1 MNESTD
7 NLMSEIEQAI
17 NDVQVS
23 TLDLAPEI
31 TQLSRNNIIFW
42 YESYG
47 LRMELLEIIQDSRT
61 RSPSAE
67 VIVQVSKKHYPNIR
81 NETIYRT
88 RLNLI
93 SIQSKTKFV
102 NEMKRLIPP
111 IEWKDVVE
119 NITEETL
126 SRYREGNEVM
136 KIGSI
141 QDEGM
146 PSYQAFPIIRS
157 DGVNILFGQ
166 GAQGKSYISTFIC
179 MLVQSGMDHAGIVT
193 EQGNVLYLDWEDSWQ
208 SVNRRVMALKK
219 GNNDTLHDIDHVDMS
234 GTTIDTEMSSIIRM
248 VEDRD
253 ISLVVIDSFGM
264 AVGGNQ
270 NEGDYV
276 KGVMSSLNELKAS
289 VLVIDHV
296 SKENGDTPIGS
307 NYKQTSARNVW
318 KIDKSQNLGA
328 NIVEVGLYHTKANN
342 SKLFAPVG
350 LRLEFINDMYD
361 QTDRVLISP
370 IDVEN
375 SDALADQ
382 LPVAK
387 KIEKALTEAP
397 MTVEQLITY
406 TGSSINT
413 VRTTLSRNNYK
424 FERIERNT
432 YRLNPSYYKGGMNA

>member
-31 TQLSRNNIIFW
+31 TPLSRNNIIFW
-42 YESYG
+42 YENYG

-296 SKENGDTPIGS
+296 SKENGDTPIAS

-432 YRLNPSYYKGGMNA
+432 YRLKPKYYGGNNA

>member
-31 TQLSRNNIIFW
+31 TPLSRNNIIFW
-42 YESYG
+42 YENYG

-102 NEMKRLIPP
+102 NEMTRLIPP

-126 SRYREGNEVM
+126 LRYREGNEVM

>member
-7 NLMSEIEQAI
+7 DLMSEIEQAI

-42 YESYG
+42 YENYG

-67 VIVQVSKKHYPNIR
+67 VIVMVSKKHYPNIR

-146 PSYQAFPIIRS
+146 PSYQAFPIVRS

-350 LRLEFINDMYD
+350 IRMEFINDMYD
-361 QTDRVLISP
+361 QTDRVLIST
-370 IDVEN
+370 IDVGD

-432 YRLNPSYYKGGMNA
+432 YRLNPKYYGGNNA

>member
-7 NLMSEIEQAI
+7 DLMSEIEQAI

-42 YESYG
+42 YENYG

-102 NEMKRLIPP
+102 NEMKRKIPP
-111 IEWKDVVE
+111 IEWADVVE

-126 SRYREGNEVM
+126 LRYREGNEVM

-350 LRLEFINDMYD
+350 IRMEFINDMYD
-361 QTDRVLISP
+361 QTDRVLIST
-370 IDVEN
+370 IDVGD

-432 YRLNPSYYKGGMNA
+432 YRLNPKYYGGNNA

>member
-1 MNESTD
+1 
-7 NLMSEIEQAI
+7 MSEIEQAI

-42 YESYG
+42 YENYG

-102 NEMKRLIPP
+102 NEMKRKIPP
-111 IEWKDVVE
+111 IEWADVVE

-126 SRYREGNEVM
+126 LRYREGNEVM

-234 GTTIDTEMSSIIRM
+234 GTTIDTEMSNIIRM

-432 YRLNPSYYKGGMNA
+432 YRLKPKYYGGNNA

>member
-7 NLMSEIEQAI
+7 DLMSEIEQAI

-42 YESYG
+42 YENYG

-350 LRLEFINDMYD
+350 IRMEFINDMYD
-361 QTDRVLISP
+361 QTDRVLIST

-432 YRLNPSYYKGGMNA
+432 YRLNPKYYGGNNA

>member
-42 YESYG
+42 YENYG

-102 NEMKRLIPP
+102 NEMKRKIPP
-111 IEWKDVVE
+111 IEWADVVE
-119 NITEETL
+119 NITEQTL
-126 SRYREGNEVM
+126 ARYREGNEVM

-146 PSYQAFPIIRS
+146 PSYQAFPIVRS

-234 GTTIDTEMSSIIRM
+234 GTTIDTEMSNIIRM

-382 LPVAK
+382 LPVAM
-387 KIEKALTEAP
+387 KIERALKESP

-413 VRTTLSRNNYK
+413 VRTTLSRNSHK

-432 YRLNPSYYKGGMNA
+432 YQLNPKYYGGMNA

>member
-1 MNESTD
+1 
-7 NLMSEIEQAI
+7 MSEIEQAI

-42 YESYG
+42 YENYG

-126 SRYREGNEVM
+126 FRYREGNEVM

-350 LRLEFINDMYD
+350 IRMEFINDMYD
-361 QTDRVLISP
+361 QTDRVLIST
-370 IDVEN
+370 IDVGD

-432 YRLNPSYYKGGMNA
+432 YRLNPKYYGGNNA

>member
-1 MNESTD
+1 
-7 NLMSEIEQAI
+7 
-17 NDVQVS
+17 
-23 TLDLAPEI
+23 
-31 TQLSRNNIIFW
+31 
-42 YESYG
+42 
-47 LRMELLEIIQDSRT
+47 MELLEIIQDSRT

-350 LRLEFINDMYD
+350 IRMEFINDMYD
-361 QTDRVLISP
+361 QTDRVLIST
-370 IDVEN
+370 IDVGD

-432 YRLNPSYYKGGMNA
+432 YRLNPKYYGGMNA

>member
-42 YESYG
+42 YENYG

-126 SRYREGNEVM
+126 FRYREGNEVM

-350 LRLEFINDMYD
+350 IRMEFINDMYD
-361 QTDRVLISP
+361 QTDRVLIST
-370 IDVEN
+370 IDVGD

-432 YRLNPSYYKGGMNA
+432 YRLNPKYYGGMNA

>member
-7 NLMSEIEQAI
+7 DLMSEIEQAI

-42 YESYG
+42 YENYG

-126 SRYREGNEVM
+126 FRYREGNEVM

-350 LRLEFINDMYD
+350 IRMEFINDMYD
-361 QTDRVLISP
+361 QTDRVLIST
-370 IDVEN
+370 IDVGD

-432 YRLNPSYYKGGMNA
+432 YRLNPKYYGGMNA

>member
-42 YESYG
+42 YENYG

-102 NEMKRLIPP
+102 NEMKRKIPP
-111 IEWKDVVE
+111 IEWADVVE

-126 SRYREGNEVM
+126 LRYREGNEVM

-234 GTTIDTEMSSIIRM
+234 GTTIDTEMSNIIRM

-432 YRLNPSYYKGGMNA
+432 YRLKPKYYGGNNA

>member
-42 YESYG
+42 YENYG

-102 NEMKRLIPP
+102 NEMTRLIPP

-146 PSYQAFPIIRS
+146 PSYQAFPIVRS

-234 GTTIDTEMSSIIRM
+234 GTTIDTEMSNIIRM

-387 KIEKALTEAP
+387 KIERALKESP
-397 MTVEQLITY
+397 MTVDQLITY

-413 VRTTLSRNNYK
+413 VRTTLSRNNHK

-432 YRLNPSYYKGGMNA
+432 YQLNPKYYGGMNE

>member
-7 NLMSEIEQAI
+7 DLMSEIEQAI

-42 YESYG
+42 YENYG

-307 NYKQTSARNVW
+307 NYKKTSARNVW

-350 LRLEFINDMYD
+350 IRMEFINDMYD
-361 QTDRVLISP
+361 QTDRVLIST
-370 IDVEN
+370 IDVGDR
-375 SDALADQ
+375 DALAAQ
-382 LPVAK
+382 
-387 KIEKALTEAP
+387 
-397 MTVEQLITY
+397 
-406 TGSSINT
+406 
-413 VRTTLSRNNYK
+413 
-424 FERIERNT
+424 
-432 YRLNPSYYKGGMNA
+432 

>member
-1 MNESTD
+1 MKED
-7 NLMSEIEQAI
+7 NFMQQIEQAI

-23 TLDLAPEI
+23 NLDLAPEI
-31 TQLSRNNIIFW
+31 KQFSRNHIVFW
-42 YESYG
+42 YKEMG

-67 VIVQVSKKHYPNIR
+67 IVVMASKKHHPNIK
-81 NETIYRT
+81 NETVYRT

-93 SIQSKTKFV
+93 SILAKTKFV
-102 NEMKRLIPP
+102 NEMKEMIPP

-126 SRYREGNEVM
+126 RIFRQGNEVM

-141 QDEGM
+141 PDENV
-146 PSYQAFPIIRS
+146 PSYHAYPIIRS

-179 MLVQSGMDHAGIVT
+179 MLVQSGMDHAGIAT

-219 GNNDTLHDIDHVDMS
+219 GNDYALEDIDHVDMS
-234 GTTIDTEMSSIIRM
+234 GTTLDTEMSNITRM
-248 VEDRD
+248 IEDRD

-270 NEGDYV
+270 NESDYV
-276 KGVMSSLNELKAS
+276 KGVMSSLNELNAA

-296 SKENGDTPIGS
+296 SKENGNTPIGS

-318 KIDKSQNLGA
+318 KIDKSQSLGA
-328 NIVEVGLYHTKANN
+328 NIIEVGLYHTKANN
-342 SKLFAPVG
+342 SKLFPPVG
-350 LRLEFINDMYD
+350 IRMEFINDVHD
-361 QTDRVLISP
+361 QTDRVLISA
-370 IDVEN
+370 IDVGDN
-375 SDALADQ
+375 DDLIDS
-382 LPVAK
+382 LPLAK
-387 KIEKALTEAP
+387 KIERELKEAP
-397 MTVEQLITY
+397 RTAEELAVR
-406 TGSSINT
+406 TGSNVNVI
-413 VRTTLSRNNYK
+413 RTTLSRKNHMFMRK
-424 FERIERNT
+424 ERNL
-432 YRLNPSYYKGGMNA
+432 YILNPKYYGGYNA

>member
-7 NLMSEIEQAI
+7 DLMSEIEQAI

-42 YESYG
+42 YENYG

-350 LRLEFINDMYD
+350 IRLEFINDMYD
-361 QTDRVLISP
+361 QTDRVLIST
-370 IDVEN
+370 IDVGD

-432 YRLNPSYYKGGMNA
+432 YRLNPKYYGGNNA

>member
-7 NLMSEIEQAI
+7 DLMSEIEQAI

-42 YESYG
+42 YENYG

-361 QTDRVLISP
+361 QTDRVLIST
-370 IDVEN
+370 IDVGD

-432 YRLNPSYYKGGMNA
+432 YRLNPKYYGGNNA

>member
-7 NLMSEIEQAI
+7 DLMSEIEQAI

-42 YESYG
+42 YENYG

-102 NEMKRLIPP
+102 NEMKRKIPP
-111 IEWKDVVE
+111 IEWADVVE
-119 NITEETL
+119 NITEQTL
-126 SRYREGNEVM
+126 ARYREGNEVM

-350 LRLEFINDMYD
+350 IRMEFINDMYD
-361 QTDRVLISP
+361 QTDRVLIST
-370 IDVEN
+370 IDVGD

-432 YRLNPSYYKGGMNA
+432 YRLNPKYYGGMNA

>member
-42 YESYG
+42 YENYG

-102 NEMKRLIPP
+102 NEMKRKIPP
-111 IEWKDVVE
+111 IEWADVVE
-119 NITEETL
+119 NITEQTL
-126 SRYREGNEVM
+126 ARYREGNEVM

-234 GTTIDTEMSSIIRM
+234 GTTIDTEMSNIIRM

-432 YRLNPSYYKGGMNA
+432 YQLNPKYYGGMNE

>member
-42 YESYG
+42 YENYG

-146 PSYQAFPIIRS
+146 PSYQAFPIVRS

-234 GTTIDTEMSSIIRM
+234 GTTIDTEMSNIIRM

>member
-7 NLMSEIEQAI
+7 DLMSEIEQAI

-42 YESYG
+42 YENYG

-234 GTTIDTEMSSIIRM
+234 GTTIDTEMSNIIRM

-432 YRLNPSYYKGGMNA
+432 YRLNPKYYGGNNA

>member
-42 YESYG
+42 YENYG

-102 NEMKRLIPP
+102 NEMKRKIPP
-111 IEWKDVVE
+111 IEWADVVE

-126 SRYREGNEVM
+126 LRYREGNEVM

-234 GTTIDTEMSSIIRM
+234 GTTIDTEMSNIIRM

>member
-42 YESYG
+42 YENYG

-126 SRYREGNEVM
+126 FRYREGNEVM

-350 LRLEFINDMYD
+350 IRMEFINDMYD
-361 QTDRVLISP
+361 QTDRVLIST
-370 IDVEN
+370 IDVGD

-432 YRLNPSYYKGGMNA
+432 YRLNPKYYGGNNA

>member
-7 NLMSEIEQAI
+7 DLMSEIEQAI

-42 YESYG
+42 YENYG

-126 SRYREGNEVM
+126 FRYREGNEVM

-193 EQGNVLYLDWEDSWQ
+193 EQGNVLYL
-208 SVNRRVMALKK
+208 
-219 GNNDTLHDIDHVDMS
+219 
-234 GTTIDTEMSSIIRM
+234 
-248 VEDRD
+248 
-253 ISLVVIDSFGM
+253 SLIH
-264 AVGGNQ
+264 
-270 NEGDYV
+270 
-276 KGVMSSLNELKAS
+276 
-289 VLVIDHV
+289 I
-296 SKENGDTPIGS
+296 
-307 NYKQTSARNVW
+307 
-318 KIDKSQNLGA
+318 
-328 NIVEVGLYHTKANN
+328 
-342 SKLFAPVG
+342 
-350 LRLEFINDMYD
+350 
-361 QTDRVLISP
+361 
-370 IDVEN
+370 
-375 SDALADQ
+375 
-382 LPVAK
+382 
-387 KIEKALTEAP
+387 
-397 MTVEQLITY
+397 
-406 TGSSINT
+406 
-413 VRTTLSRNNYK
+413 
-424 FERIERNT
+424 
-432 YRLNPSYYKGGMNA
+432 

>member
-42 YESYG
+42 YENYG

-350 LRLEFINDMYD
+350 IRMEFINDMYD
-361 QTDRVLISP
+361 QTDRVLIST
-370 IDVEN
+370 IDVGD

-432 YRLNPSYYKGGMNA
+432 YRLNPKYYGGNNA

>member
-42 YESYG
+42 YENYG

-102 NEMKRLIPP
+102 NEMKRKIPP
-111 IEWKDVVE
+111 IEWADVVE
-119 NITEETL
+119 NITEQTL
-126 SRYREGNEVM
+126 ARYREGNEVM

-146 PSYQAFPIIRS
+146 PSYQAFPIVRS

-350 LRLEFINDMYD
+350 IRMEFINDMYD
-361 QTDRVLISP
+361 QTDRVLIST
-370 IDVEN
+370 IDVGD

-432 YRLNPSYYKGGMNA
+432 YRLNPKYYGGMNA

>member
-7 NLMSEIEQAI
+7 DLMSEIEQAI

-42 YESYG
+42 YENYG

-126 SRYREGNEVM
+126 FRYREGNEVM

-350 LRLEFINDMYD
+350 IRMEFINDMYD
-361 QTDRVLISP
+361 QTDRVLIST
-370 IDVEN
+370 IDVGD

-432 YRLNPSYYKGGMNA
+432 YRLNPKYYGGNNA

>member
-7 NLMSEIEQAI
+7 DLMSEIEQAI

-42 YESYG
+42 YENYG

-102 NEMKRLIPP
+102 NEMKRKIPP
-111 IEWKDVVE
+111 IEWADVVE

-350 LRLEFINDMYD
+350 IRMEFINDMYD
-361 QTDRVLISP
+361 QTDRVLIST
-370 IDVEN
+370 IDVGD

-387 KIEKALTEAP
+387 KIEKALTEDP

-432 YRLNPSYYKGGMNA
+432 YRLNPKYYGGNNA

>member
-7 NLMSEIEQAI
+7 DLMSEIEQAI

-42 YESYG
+42 YENYG

-126 SRYREGNEVM
+126 FRYREGNEVM

-350 LRLEFINDMYD
+350 IRMEFINDMYD

-432 YRLNPSYYKGGMNA
+432 YRLNPKYYGGNNA

>member
-42 YESYG
+42 YENYG

-67 VIVQVSKKHYPNIR
+67 VIVMVSKKHYPNIR

-146 PSYQAFPIIRS
+146 PSYQAFPIVRS

-234 GTTIDTEMSSIIRM
+234 GTTIDTEMSNIIRM

-432 YRLNPSYYKGGMNA
+432 YRLNPKYYGGMNA

>member
-42 YESYG
+42 YENYG

-67 VIVQVSKKHYPNIR
+67 VIVMVSKKHYPNIR

-102 NEMKRLIPP
+102 NEMKRKIPP
-111 IEWKDVVE
+111 IEWADVVE
-119 NITEETL
+119 NITEQTL
-126 SRYREGNEVM
+126 ARYREGNEVM

-146 PSYQAFPIIRS
+146 PSYQAFPIVRS

-234 GTTIDTEMSSIIRM
+234 GTTIDTEMSNIIRM

-387 KIEKALTEAP
+387 KIEKALKN
-397 MTVEQLITY
+397 L
-406 TGSSINT
+406 
-413 VRTTLSRNNYK
+413 L
-424 FERIERNT
+424 
-432 YRLNPSYYKGGMNA
+432 

>member
-7 NLMSEIEQAI
+7 DLMSEIEQAI

-42 YESYG
+42 YENYG

-350 LRLEFINDMYD
+350 IRMEFINDMYD
-361 QTDRVLISP
+361 QTDRVLIST
-370 IDVEN
+370 IDVGD

-432 YRLNPSYYKGGMNA
+432 YRLNPKYYGGMNA

>member
-42 YESYG
+42 YENYG

-102 NEMKRLIPP
+102 NEMKRKIPP
-111 IEWKDVVE
+111 IEWADVVE
-119 NITEETL
+119 NITEQTL

-136 KIGSI
+136 RIGSI

-146 PSYQAFPIIRS
+146 PSYQAFPIVRS

-219 GNNDTLHDIDHVDMS
+219 GNNDALHDIDHVDMS
-234 GTTIDTEMSSIIRM
+234 GTTIDTEMSNIIRM

-361 QTDRVLISP
+361 QTDSCLLYTSP
-370 IDVEN
+370 SPRDR
-375 SDALADQ
+375 
-382 LPVAK
+382 
-387 KIEKALTEAP
+387 
-397 MTVEQLITY
+397 
-406 TGSSINT
+406 G
-413 VRTTLSRNNYK
+413 
-424 FERIERNT
+424 
-432 YRLNPSYYKGGMNA
+432 

>member
-1 MNESTD
+1 
-7 NLMSEIEQAI
+7 MSEIEQAI

-42 YESYG
+42 YENYG

-350 LRLEFINDMYD
+350 IRMEFINDMYD
-361 QTDRVLISP
+361 QTDRVLIST
-370 IDVEN
+370 IDVGD

-432 YRLNPSYYKGGMNA
+432 YRLNPKYYGGNNA

>member
-7 NLMSEIEQAI
+7 DLMSEIEQAI

-42 YESYG
+42 YENYG

-350 LRLEFINDMYD
+350 IRMEFINDMYD
-361 QTDRVLISP
+361 QTDRVLIST
-370 IDVEN
+370 IDVGD

-432 YRLNPSYYKGGMNA
+432 YRLNPKYYGGNNA